1 MGHPWQVPG
10 YGRASRLLSPNH
22 APEGRRQPAG
32 EQHGACISSS
42 SSEGPGTGI
51 LRFPSGA
58 WISAQQGI
66 CSRDVNSNLCCALT
80 DLSSGLFDNIPKCKK
95 LGADSLIRLQDKG
108 LL

>member
-1 MGHPWQVPG
+1 MCSSVPAQVGLPDT
-10 YGRASRLLSPNH
+10 A
-22 APEGRRQPAG
+22 RRSS
-32 EQHGACISSS
+32 ISSC
-42 SSEGPGTGI
+42 SSEGPGPGI
-51 LRFPSGA
+51 FPFPSRA

-95 LGADSLIRLQDKG
+95 LGVDSLIRLQDKG